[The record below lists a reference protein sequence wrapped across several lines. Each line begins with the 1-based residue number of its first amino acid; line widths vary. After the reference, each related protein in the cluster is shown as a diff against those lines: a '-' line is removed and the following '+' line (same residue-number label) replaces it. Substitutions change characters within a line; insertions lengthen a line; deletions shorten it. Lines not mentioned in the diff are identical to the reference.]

1 MLDGVIDIKYED
13 GGIEIVTEPAECRN
27 VRIAL
32 EALGYAFASAEVEY
46 VPTTLTKIDDP
57 EQAQKMQKLI
67 DLLEENDD
75 VQEVYTSWDMPEEE
89 GEE

>member
-1 MLDGVIDIKYED
+1 
-13 GGIEIVTEPAECRN
+13 
-27 VRIAL
+27 
-32 EALGYAFASAEVEY
+32 
-46 VPTTLTKIDDP
+46 
-57 EQAQKMQKLI
+57 MQKLI